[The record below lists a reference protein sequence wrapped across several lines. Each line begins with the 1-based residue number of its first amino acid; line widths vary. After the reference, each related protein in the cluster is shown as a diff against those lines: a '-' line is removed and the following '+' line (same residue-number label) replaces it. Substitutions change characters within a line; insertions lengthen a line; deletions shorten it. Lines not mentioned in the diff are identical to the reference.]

1 MKQYVTCI
9 VFDEEMEKTVLIIK
23 NGKLPFLEGKLMN
36 PGGSIEQGETLSQA
50 ASREFNEE
58 CGVAIDES
66 KWNFIGTLTLHENNQ
81 DIARCHYVKAVIP
94 RKDILTARQMEAE
107 PVLITDI
114 STLGLNDIDA
124 DVMSMLVLAYSRG
137 CTVRS
142 TYITR
147 LL

>member
-36 PGGSIEQGETLSQA
+36 PGGSIEPCETLNEA

-58 CGVAIDES
+58 CGVDIPDS
-66 KWNFIGTLTLHENNQ
+66 NWSYIGTLILNQ
-81 DIARCHYVKAVIP
+81 DNTEIAHCHYVKAVIP
-94 RKDILTARQMEAE
+94 RSDILTARQMEAE
-107 PVLITDI
+107 PVIITDI

-124 DVMSMLVLAYSRG
+124 DVMSMFVLAYSRG
-137 CTVRS
+137 CTVGS
-142 TYITR
+142 ATVTR
-147 LL
+147 YL